1 MARTPD
7 PHQSSRD
14 VCAFCGQHTL
24 KTFMDFGSVALAGGF
39 LKPDQFEA
47 EQRYPMRLGFC
58 ETCYAVQL
66 RDVVDPGI
74 LFENYFY
81 FSSAIRTLRE
91 HFVDYA
97 TEVTSRF
104 LETSDASVLEIGCND
119 GILLKPLA
127 DQGVKTVI
135 GVDPAA
141 NIINA
146 IDDPRVITINDFF
159 TADVA
164 QNVREMHG
172 PMDMIV
178 ANNVFAHIP
187 DINGTTQNIRDLLT
201 DDGVFIFE
209 VHYVGNV
216 LNEFQYDM
224 IYHEHLY
231 YFSLLSAVNHFER
244 FDMEVFDVKP
254 VNIHAGSM
262 RYYVRKK
269 DGLANITPSPRVAAI
284 KQTERDQGLDKA
296 ETFARFAADVNA
308 RKDQLME
315 LLVRL
320 RKGGKTIAGY
330 GASGRANTVIQYC
343 GITDDHISY
352 MIDDAP
358 SKEGFHTPG
367 SHFPIRGNDVLDKDP
382 PDYILLFAWSY
393 FNEIAKKCSRYF
405 ETGGRM
411 IVPLPEVRVVMQPSG
426 ESEL

>member
-1 MARTPD
+1 
-7 PHQSSRD
+7 
-14 VCAFCGQHTL
+14 
-24 KTFMDFGSVALAGGF
+24 MDFGSVALAGGF

-104 LETSDASVLEIGCND
+104 LETPDASVLEIGCND

-231 YFSLLSAVNHFER
+231 YFSLLSAINHFER

-269 DGLANITPSPRVAAI
+269 DGLANIAPSPRVAAI

-320 RKGGKTIAGY
+320 RKDGKTIAGY